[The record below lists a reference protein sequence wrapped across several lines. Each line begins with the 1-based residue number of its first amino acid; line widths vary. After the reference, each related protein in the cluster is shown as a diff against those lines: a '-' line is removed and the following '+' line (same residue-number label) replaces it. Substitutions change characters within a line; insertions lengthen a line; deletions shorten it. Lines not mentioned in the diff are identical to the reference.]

1 MTIRTRMAPRHAA
14 IGGISLIAMVSA
26 AGATHAQQATADTAS
41 TTVQEVLV
49 TAQKRTE
56 RLQDVPVS
64 VAVVSANKLAQQNIT
79 SVHDLTLVVPSVSFN
94 DSSNTRGQGMS
105 IRGVG
110 TLSFSDGVEP
120 SVSTVVDGV
129 VLGRQTGSMFDLIDI
144 DHIEVLRGPQG
155 TLFGKNSSAGV
166 INIVTQRPADTFGGA
181 YNFSYGELGETKAGA
196 TVTGPVVAGK
206 LDARLTAYYDSNNG
220 YIHDVTTGSDLNA
233 QQQYGV
239 RGKLLFTPNDS
250 LDVLAIADYAMT
262 TGNCCTPTIR
272 SVTPNSLYYG
282 KPYASYVGVT
292 PGTDNEDTSADQNSV
307 NQQSTAG
314 ISVEADQ
321 RLGGYT
327 LTSISAYRQYNEY
340 DNLDSDLI
348 PLDLLDLNNANQ
360 KQQQASEE
368 LRIASPVHQPVE
380 FVAGLF
386 YFYQTLKTTT
396 QTEGTLGALP
406 PPEYFGSQVN
416 RGITTNNEAV
426 FGQATWHVTHGLS
439 VIGGLRYTIDDQKA
453 FFDRFKLPGA
463 FTSMP
468 LSVAGPPLTAND
480 LSSNEQ
486 KSTVHAAIQYEF
498 SPDLMVYAS
507 YSRGFKGAALNLL
520 NFLSAAQVASG
531 GYLVAPEIP
540 TDYEVGF
547 HATVLERRLQV
558 NGTLFDEDFKNF
570 QATAYDAAANST
582 TLVNAGEL
590 RSRGVELETIATPAH
605 GLNLSANLA
614 YTDAYFT
621 DFPDAP
627 CYPGELAV
635 AGSRCHALGA
645 SDVQSLAGQPLN
657 NAPRWSLTLGASY
670 THSLPWHDLTGYAD
684 VNYAYRSAVNY
695 SLDEDP
701 NTVQQGFGVVSLNT
715 GVQFPAHKVRV
726 GLFARNLFDTR
737 YVSYIYPSSFQAGN
751 ASTKAGYS
759 QFFSEDSR
767 RIVGVA
773 ISGKF

>member
-1 MTIRTRMAPRHAA
+1 MAILAMAA
-14 IGGISLIAMVSA
+14 A
-26 AGATHAQQATADTAS
+26 AAAQAQQTPTDGAS
-41 TTVQEVLV
+41 TVQEVLV

-56 RLQDVPVS
+56 KLQDVPVS
-64 VAVVSANKLAQQNIT
+64 VAVVSATRLAAQNIT
-79 SVHDLTLVVPSVSFN
+79 SMQDLTLVSPSVSFN
-94 DSSNTRGQGMS
+94 DSNNARGQGMS

-120 SVSTVVDGV
+120 SVSTVIDGV
-129 VLGRQTGSMFDLIDI
+129 VLGRQTASMFDLIDI
-144 DHIEVLRGPQG
+144 DHIEILRGPQG

-166 INIVTQRPADTFGGA
+166 INIVTQRPSDKFGGA
-181 YNFSYGELGETKAGA
+181 YSFSYGELGETKAQA
-196 TVTGPVVAGK
+196 TVTGPVIAGK
-206 LDARLTAYYDSNNG
+206 LDASFTGYYDANNG
-220 YIHDVTTGSDLNA
+220 YVHDVTTGTNLND

-250 LDVLAIADYAMT
+250 LDVTAIADYAMT
-262 TGNCCTPTIR
+262 TGNCCAPTLR
-272 SVTPNSLYYG
+272 SVTASSTYFG
-282 KPYASYVGVT
+282 HPYAYYVGVT
-292 PGTDNEDTSADQNSV
+292 PGPDNEQTSADLNSV

-314 ISVEADQ
+314 VSLEADQ
-321 RLGGYT
+321 RIGGFT
-327 LTSISAYRQYNEY
+327 LTSISAYRQYAEY
-340 DNLDSDLI
+340 DNIDSDLI

-360 KQQQASEE
+360 KQRQASEE
-368 LRIASPVHQPVE
+368 LRIASPVGQPIE

-386 YFYQTLKTTT
+386 YFYQDLKTTT
-396 QTEGTLGALP
+396 QTAGNLGAVP
-406 PPEYFGSQVN
+406 PPEYLGSQVN
-416 RGITTNNEAV
+416 RGITTNNEAA
-426 FGQATWHVTHGLS
+426 FGQATWHVTHQLS
-439 VIGGLRYTIDDQKA
+439 LIGGLRYTIDDQQA

-463 FTSMP
+463 LTTMP
-468 LSVAGPPLTAND
+468 LSVAGPALTAND

-547 HATVLERRLQV
+547 HATLLERRLQV
-558 NGTLFDEDFKNF
+558 NGTLFDETFKNF
-570 QATAYDAAANST
+570 QATAYDATANAT

-590 RSRGVELETIATPAH
+590 RSRGAELETLATPMR

-614 YTDAYFT
+614 YTDAAFT
-621 DFPDAP
+621 NFPDAP
-627 CYPGELAV
+627 CYPGQTTA
-635 AGSRCHALGA
+635 AGSRCHAFGG
-645 SDVQSLAGQPLN
+645 SYVQSLAGEPLN

-670 THSLPWHDLTGYAD
+670 THALPWHDLTGYAD

-701 NTVQQGFGVVSLNT
+701 NTIQRGYGLVSLNT
-715 GVQFPAHKVRV
+715 GVQFPAHRIRI

-737 YVSYIYPSSFQAGN
+737 FASYIYPSSFQAGN
-751 ASTKAGYS
+751 VTTKAGYS
-759 QFFSEDSR
+759 QFIPEDAHR
-767 RIVGVA
+767 VVGVA
-773 ISGKF
+773 LSGKF